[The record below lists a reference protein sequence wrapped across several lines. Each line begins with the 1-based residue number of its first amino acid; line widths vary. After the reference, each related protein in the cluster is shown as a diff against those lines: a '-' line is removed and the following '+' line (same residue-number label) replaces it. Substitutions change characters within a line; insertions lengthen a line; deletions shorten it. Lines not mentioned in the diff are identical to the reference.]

1 MKSYSITINRL
12 PSAVLSPNVSSHWG
26 SASSA
31 KKADKTVVIGGWMEK
46 YGRIPT
52 PFEKTN
58 LRITFVVEKTTGSG
72 FDPDNSMA
80 RCKYFIDALT
90 FVGAIKDDNWKT
102 LSLSFDVVVDKNM
115 PEEIVRLARI
125 QRKVPGMTILT
136 LTNGA
141 PQKKDSPLASSV
153 DSVSSGKAR
162 G

>member
-52 PFEKTN
+52 PFEKT
-58 LRITFVVEKTTGSG
+58 TGPG